1 MEEALLG
8 QRNTGESK
16 TGESK
21 TGARKTGYVHEGDEA
36 LSTVPN
42 EQSTYGAIEIGMRQG
57 SQDAH
62 QQEGPT
68 CFSFAAATALR
79 NTLTW
84 KNENCRDGG
93 GVEVPE
99 HCDIQEFFNEI
110 LTPNLKNCGQLCFP
124 MDKINSRLSDYGIE
138 MFSIN
143 NKEQLLTEIKN
154 GEEEGVSVVAFF
166 FATLSQME
174 NFKYFGTKD
183 GLGNETSWSNKK
195 LDYDDF
201 RRGRK
206 IGEPRNTED
215 MLRTS
220 KIYLPPPIFSP
231 LRLEVDE
238 PMAEGHA
245 MYISGEGIDK
255 RWREY
260 PSTKSG
266 MCDNCMKFLA
276 SKGKSGFEDQIRIRK
291 KYYTGE
297 NMGSKNANKPVQN
310 CQCLISTPFIE
321 LKNSWGKDWGDNG
334 FVKYDLNKIINI
346 IPLPDDLNNISRCKI
361 MCNRLSHT
369 ISSYGTTRTEDTSWS
384 FLGFRPKNC
393 ALLGG
398 FKKTRQKT
406 KQRKRKKRKTRRR
419 KTRKHK
425 KKHRKIKRKT
435 KHKKH
440 KRKRKTKRR

>member
-1 MEEALLG
+1 MEPLLG
-8 QRNTGESK
+8 HG
-16 TGESK
+16 K
-21 TGARKTGYVHEGDEA
+21 TGASKKEYVHEGNEA
-36 LSTVPN
+36 LPIQNV
-42 EQSTYGAIEIGMRQG
+42 QSTYGAIETGRERMERTYSLRQG

-62 QQEGPT
+62 QQKGPT

-84 KNENCRDGG
+84 KNENCRDGR

-99 HCDIQEFFNEI
+99 HCDIQEFFNEV
-110 LTPNLKNCGQLCFP
+110 LTGNFKNCGQLCFP
-124 MDKINSRLSDYGIE
+124 MDKINSRLLDYGIE

-154 GEEEGVSVVAFF
+154 GDKGVSVVAFF
-166 FATLSQME
+166 FATVSQME

-206 IGEPRNTED
+206 IGEPINTEY
-215 MLRTS
+215 MPRTS

-238 PMAEGHA
+238 PITAGHA

-255 RWREY
+255 RWRNGD
-260 PSTKSG
+260 PATR
-266 MCDNCMKFLA
+266 MCNNCMEVLR
-276 SKGKSGFEDQIRIRK
+276 SKGERGFEEQKRIREE
-291 KYYTGE
+291 YYTGE
-297 NMGSKNANKPVQN
+297 NMGSKDANEPVQN

-334 FVKYDLNKIINI
+334 FVKYDLNKITNI
-346 IPLPDDLNNISRCKI
+346 IPLPDDLNNISSCKL
-361 MCNRLSHT
+361 MCSRLSHS

-398 FKKTRQKT
+398 FKKARQKT

-425 KKHRKIKRKT
+425 KKHRKRRRT
-435 KHKKH
+435 CKHKKH
-440 KRKRKTKRR
+440 KRKRKTKCR